1 MCRSTGTSERTP
13 RVGLSEQR
21 VGEFVAAL
29 GARTPAPASGAA
41 TALTAALAAALVELV
56 ARFADDDAVA
66 TRANVLAARLMQLA
80 DEDSDAYTA
89 FMAAR
94 TDETRR
100 RIVEVPE
107 EVAASA
113 DEIGALADSVR
124 ARVSTAVAG
133 DADAAAELAEAAARV
148 ARRLVALNKKGQ
160 T

>member
-1 MCRSTGTSERTP
+1 
-13 RVGLSEQR
+13 VALSEQR
-21 VGEFVAAL
+21 VGEFVEAL

-56 ARFADDDAVA
+56 ARFADDDAIA
-66 TRANVLAARLMQLA
+66 RRANALAARLMQLA
-80 DEDSDAYTA
+80 DEDSEAYTA

-100 RIVEVPE
+100 RIVEVPA
-107 EVAASA
+107 EVAANA
-113 DEIGALADSVR
+113 DEIASLAGAVR

-133 DADAAAELAEAAARV
+133 DADAAAELATAAARV
-148 ARRLVALNKKGQ
+148 ARRLVELNNEGQ